1 VSYTAA
7 AHLNRKVPPKCV
19 SLNRDDPKDSD
30 RIAADNIIQNSKP
43 VLQPKAD
50 ELLNLPPLANGT
62 ANSLQPQ
69 FYISAQR
76 FVLITSMNN

>member
-30 RIAADNIIQNSKP
+30 RIAVDNIIQNSKP
-43 VLQPKAD
+43 ALQPKAD
-50 ELLNLPPLANGT
+50 EFPALANGT
-62 ANSLQPQ
+62 ADSPQLQ

-76 FVLITSMNN
+76 FLC